1 MVFKDDENLNSGEFS
16 IKIRGMEVFRAVV
29 YPGYKMFY
37 ADDLHLE
44 HKIKNSVIAEDEI
57 SGKKV
62 IWVEKE
68 KAKDFWQSGL
78 TSSEYIAKALK
89 YIAVKHVDDLL
100 DYEDIEKYLNVVE
113 KENPYLIENIVPDIM
128 TYADIKYVMVSLIK
142 ENVSIKNI
150 TYIFEKINDFADDG
164 SKVDIINKIRIAL
177 SRQIC
182 SKYTNEDGET
192 ISLFDLSD
200 KTYSELMLGC
210 DDSDASI
217 IKIDAD
223 FAEKIAGKIKRKAKK
238 LGIYEPKV
246 MVPIEYRQILF
257 TLLSLYINNIV
268 VLAQEEIGASFKTDI
283 IGEI

>member
-1 MVFKDDENLNSGEFS
+1 
-16 IKIRGMEVFRAVV
+16 MEVFRAVV

-44 HKIKNSVIAEDEI
+44 HKIKNSVTTEDEL

-78 TSSEYIAKALK
+78 TSSEYIAKALE
-89 YIAVKHVDDLL
+89 YIAIKHVEDLL
-100 DYEDIEKYLNVVE
+100 DYEDIEKYLDVVE

-128 TYADIKYVMVSLIK
+128 TYADIKYVMVRLIK
-142 ENVSIKNI
+142 EHVSIKNI